1 MLEVNNVTKKFKSSF
16 FNKKMF
22 TAVDNVSFHINE
34 GESFGIIGE
43 SGSGKS
49 TIGKMIINLYK
60 PNEGEIK
67 IDGKNIIKNKFTKT
81 LEFKK
86 QVQMIFQEPDGVFDP
101 KWKIKKS
108 MLEPYNIHTKLSHI
122 KKSML
127 EPYNIH
133 TKLSHDEKM
142 EKIIHWLEIVG
153 LSKEHLDRYPFELSG
168 GQLQRL
174 SFARVLMLEPKLIIA
189 DEPTSSLDV
198 SVQAQVLTLMREIQQ
213 RLNLTILYV
222 THDLYLARQMC
233 DRIAVMQKGK
243 FVEQGRSDEVFDN
256 PKEDY
261 TKRLI
266 NAQLPPDLTSKEK
279 TAV

>member
-1 MLEVNNVTKKFKSSF
+1 
-16 FNKKMF
+16 MF
-22 TAVDNVSFHINE
+22 TAVDNVSFVINE
-34 GESFGIIGE
+34 GECFGIIGE

-49 TIGKMIINLYK
+49 TIGKMIINLYT

-67 IDGKNIIKNKFTKT
+67 IDGQNIIKSKYSKT

-86 QVQMIFQEPDGVFDP
+86 HIQMIFQEPDGVFDP

-108 MLEPYNIHTKLSHI
+108 MLEPYNIHTKLSY
-122 KKSML
+122 
-127 EPYNIH
+127 E
-133 TKLSHDEKM
+133 EKM
-142 EKIIHWLEIVG
+142 SKIKHWIEIVG
-153 LSKEHLDRYPFELSG
+153 LSEEHLDRYPFELSG

-198 SVQAQVLTLMREIQQ
+198 SVQAQVLTLMRDVQKK
-213 RLNLTILYV
+213 LNLTILYI

-233 DRIAVMQKGK
+233 DRVAVMQKGK
-243 FVEQGRSDEVFDN
+243 FVEQGKSDEVFDS

-261 TKRLI
+261 TKRLLD
-266 NAQLPPDLTSKEK
+266 AQLPPDMTSKEK

>member
-67 IDGKNIIKNKFTKT
+67 IDGKNIIKNKYTKT
-81 LEFKK
+81 IEFKK

-101 KWKIKKS
+101 KWK
-108 MLEPYNIHTKLSHI
+108 I

-266 NAQLPPDLTSKEK
+266 NAQLPPDMSSKEK